1 MPPAPIKRGRGR
13 PRKYPL
19 PAAAQPAAAQ
29 PEESRVLNALLNDP
43 SLLDVDQYE
52 YREPDAAAAPAQP
65 ALSSAAEPDARAEL
79 NSLVTAAAYQEG
91 FSVVPGAQPA
101 APVAPDDSTRARQVT
116 HASAV
121 GAVARWKAEE
131 LVVQPS
137 GESLSINVGAAD
149 QSIHVVDL
157 RARIVAE
164 SSEAVAEVL
173 AKPIAWRRVERA
185 TPAPAASVVS
195 DTPVKTDV
203 ETRRASSLPPPPNP
217 AVEPARPA
225 PVAPADDFFLDTVT
239 PQAAVRNRRNLARRF
254 EFVGRAAWLYWSL
267 VGQVAAAGPSYIGEA
282 LSVLRSRRAAP
293 PSPRR
298 SAVPANTLWH
308 RTVRPSLALAVVAV
322 LVISVPLLAVRWV
335 QNVVADSQQLA
346 TTGEAGLQQLQSG
359 LAAAADMDFATAQAD
374 LQAARES
381 FASVGAE
388 LAGKPSWL
396 FQVAKALPG
405 SAGAAGH
412 SRDLAAAGEEMAA
425 GGEALSSS
433 LTSLQL
439 QGSEPITDQLKSL
452 RGQLEVAHGHLSRAA
467 DLLRGVPPEAVPE
480 PYRERFGAVQQL
492 LPTAVQTLET
502 FGQAADFAYGFLGGD
517 GPKTYLIVSQ
527 NPNELRGTGGFLGG
541 LAVVTVDRGAIQRL
555 DMPGG
560 GPYDLEAAQKV
571 RVAGPKPLRLLRD
584 GGWYIWDANWWPDG
598 PTSLDKV
605 EWFWKNSDGRPV
617 DGVLAVGAHAF
628 ADLLAVTGPVDM
640 PEYGKTITAENFI
653 VETQE
658 SVELEYDREENK
670 PKQFLADLAPR
681 VLERLFKQR
690 GPQLVSTLGSVR
702 DSLASGSI
710 LLRLRDGD
718 LQARA
723 HAWGWDGA
731 LRPAEGDYAMLV
743 DTNIGGGKT
752 DGSIAVDVAHRAEVQ
767 ADGSIIDT
775 VRVTRTHRGT
785 PGDHFTGV
793 TNVDYMRLY
802 VPEGAE
808 LLSASGFNPEV
819 EQQLKDPLPGS
830 LRDPDVAAAED
841 KALRDEVSGT
851 RITRELGKTAFGN
864 WVVLP
869 VGETRT
875 VELRYRLPQRLWVPA
890 ARADWL
896 GKLLGATPSPYAVY
910 QLVLQAQPGTT
921 DRRITHELALPAQAS
936 VAWSQGSSGLHVQA
950 EAGSLRAVTTLVGT
964 QTYGAILHRPV
975 VR

>member
-1 MPPAPIKRGRGR
+1 MPPVPIKRGRGR

-19 PAAAQPAAAQ
+19 PAAAVQPASAQ
-29 PEESRVLNALLNDP
+29 PGESRVLNALLSDP

-52 YREPDAAAAPAQP
+52 YRESDAAAAPVQP
-65 ALSSAAEPDARAEL
+65 SYSTAAEPDARAEL

-91 FSVVPGAQPA
+91 FSVVPGVQDK
-101 APVAPDDSTRARQVT
+101 APVAQEDSTKARQVR
-116 HASAV
+116 HASVV

-137 GESLSINVGAAD
+137 GESLNVNVGAAD
-149 QSIHVVDL
+149 RSIHVVDL

-164 SSEAVAEVL
+164 SSEAVEEVL
-173 AKPIAWRRVERA
+173 AQPIAWRRVERA
-185 TPAPAASVVS
+185 TSAPAASVVP
-195 DTPVKTDV
+195 DTSVKTAV

-217 AVEPARPA
+217 AVEPARQA
-225 PVAPADDFFLDTVT
+225 PQDDFFLDAVT
-239 PQAAVRNRRNLARRF
+239 PQSAVRTRRSLSKRF

-267 VGQVAAAGPSYIGEA
+267 VGQVASAGPSYLGEA
-282 LSVLRSRRAAP
+282 LSVLKLRRRTPASVRAAAAP
-293 PSPRR
+293 
-298 SAVPANTLWH
+298 VNTLWH

-335 QNVVADSQQLA
+335 QNVVADSQHMA
-346 TTGEAGLQQLQSG
+346 TAGESGLQQLQSG
-359 LAAAADMDFATAQAD
+359 LEAAADLDFATAQAD
-374 LQAARES
+374 LQAARKT
-381 FASVGAE
+381 FADLGAE

-396 FQVAKALPG
+396 FEVAKALPG

-412 SRDLAAAGEEMAA
+412 SRDLAAAGEAMAA
-425 GGEALSSS
+425 GGEALSAS

-439 QGSEPITDQLKSL
+439 SGDEPITEQLVTLGSQL
-452 RGQLEVAHGHLSRAA
+452 DVARGRLAEAA
-467 DLLRGVPPEAVPE
+467 RLLRDVPPQAVPE
-480 PYRERFGAVQQL
+480 PYRERFA
-492 LPTAVQTLET
+492 AVQTLLPSAVQTLDT
-502 FGQAADFAYGFLGGD
+502 FSQVADFSYSFLGGD
-517 GPKTYLIVSQ
+517 GPKTYLVLSQ

-541 LAVVTVDRGAIQRL
+541 LAVVTVDHGKIQKL

-617 DGVLAVGAHAF
+617 DGVLTVSAHAF
-628 ADLLAVTGPVDM
+628 ADLLAVTGPIEM
-640 PEYGKTITAENFI
+640 PAYGKTITSENFI
-653 VETQE
+653 VETQQ

-670 PKQFLADLAPR
+670 PKQFLADLTPLL
-681 VLERLFKQR
+681 LEKLFRQR
-690 GPQLVSTLGSVR
+690 GPQLVSALGSVHE
-702 DSLASGSI
+702 SLAAGRI
-710 LLRLRDGD
+710 LLRLHDGE

-731 LRPAEGDYAMLV
+731 VRPADGDYLMLV

-752 DGSIAVDVAHRAEVQ
+752 DGSIAVDVAHRAEIQ
-767 ADGSIIDT
+767 ADGSVVDT

-785 PGDHFTGV
+785 PGDPFTGV
-793 TNVDYMRLY
+793 TNVDYLRLY

-808 LLSASGFNPEV
+808 LLSADGFSPEV

-830 LRDPDVAAAED
+830 LRDPDVASAED
-841 KALRDEVSGT
+841 GALRDEVSGT
-851 RITRELGKTAFGN
+851 RITRELGKTTFGN

-875 VELRYRLPQRLWVPA
+875 VELRYRLPQRLWAPA

-896 GKLLGATPSPYAVY
+896 GKLLGADPSPYAVY
-910 QLVLQAQPGTT
+910 QLVMQAQPGTS
-921 DRRITHELALPAQAS
+921 DRRVKHELVLPQSAT
-936 VAWSQGSSGLHVQA
+936 VAWSQGSAGLHLA
-950 EAGSLRAVTTLVGT
+950 AAAGSLEGATTLVGT
-964 QTYGAILHRPV
+964 QTYGAILHRAA

>member
-1 MPPAPIKRGRGR
+1 M
-13 PRKYPL
+13 
-19 PAAAQPAAAQ
+19 
-29 PEESRVLNALLNDP
+29 LNALLSDP

-52 YREPDAAAAPAQP
+52 YRESDAAAAPVQP
-65 ALSSAAEPDARAEL
+65 TYSTAAEPDARAEL

-91 FSVVPGAQPA
+91 FSVVPGVQDT
-101 APVAPDDSTRARQVT
+101 APVAQEDSTKARQVR
-116 HASAV
+116 HASVV

-131 LVVQPS
+131 LVVQPGS
-137 GESLSINVGAAD
+137 ESLNVKVGAAD

-164 SSEAVAEVL
+164 SSEAVEEVL

-185 TPAPAASVVS
+185 TSAPVASVAPA
-195 DTPVKTDV
+195 TPAKTDV
-203 ETRRASSLPPPPNP
+203 GAQNSAPRTPPPNP
-217 AVEPARPA
+217 AVEPTPPA
-225 PVAPADDFFLDTVT
+225 PQDDFFLDTVT
-239 PQAAVRNRRNLARRF
+239 PAATVRTRRSLSKRF

-267 VGQVAAAGPSYIGEA
+267 VGQVASAGPSYLAEA
-282 LSVLRSRRAAP
+282 LAVLRTRRGEPQATRPTAPAHAA
-293 PSPRR
+293 
-298 SAVPANTLWH
+298 TLWR

-322 LVISVPLLAVRWV
+322 IVISVPLLAVRWV
-335 QNVVADSQQLA
+335 QNVVADSQHLA
-346 TTGEAGLQQLQSG
+346 TAGEAGLQQLQSG

-374 LQAARES
+374 LQAARGT
-381 FASVGAE
+381 FASVGKE

-396 FQVAKALPG
+396 FEVAKALPG

-412 SRDLAAAGEEMAA
+412 SRDLAAAGEAMAA

-439 QGSEPITDQLKSL
+439 QGSEPITDQLRNL
-452 RGQLEVAHGHLSRAA
+452 RGQLDVARGHLAKAA
-467 DLLRGVPPEAVPE
+467 QLLQSVPPQAVPE
-480 PYRERFGAVQQL
+480 PYRDRFATVQQL
-492 LPTAVQTLET
+492 LPAAVQTLDT
-502 FGQAADFAYGFLGGD
+502 FSQAADFSYGFLGGD

-541 LAVVTVDRGAIQRL
+541 LAVVTVDRGAIQKL

-628 ADLLAVTGPVDM
+628 ADLLAVTGPVEM

-658 SVELEYDREENK
+658 SVELEYDREQNK

-681 VLERLFKQR
+681 VLQRLFQQR
-690 GPQLVSTLGSVR
+690 GPKLLSALGSVR

-710 LLRLRDGD
+710 LLRLHDGD

-723 HAWGWDGA
+723 HSWGWDGA
-731 LRPAEGDYAMLV
+731 VHPADGDYMMLV
-743 DTNIGGGKT
+743 DTNVGGGKT
-752 DGSIAVDVAHRAEVQ
+752 DGSVAVDVAHRAEVQ
-767 ADGSIIDT
+767 ADGSVVDT

-785 PGDHFTGV
+785 PGDPFTGV

-819 EQQLKDPLPGS
+819 EQRLKDPLPGS

-841 KALRDEVSGT
+841 GALRDEVSGT

-875 VELRYRLPQRLWVPA
+875 VELRYRLPQRLWAPA

-921 DRRITHELALPAQAS
+921 DRRVTHDLALPPAAS
-936 VAWSQGSSGLHVQA
+936 VAWSQGSAGLHVQV
-950 EAGSLRAVTTLVGT
+950 EAGSLQAIATLVGT
-964 QTYGAILHRPV
+964 QTYGAILHRAAAQ
-975 VR
+975 